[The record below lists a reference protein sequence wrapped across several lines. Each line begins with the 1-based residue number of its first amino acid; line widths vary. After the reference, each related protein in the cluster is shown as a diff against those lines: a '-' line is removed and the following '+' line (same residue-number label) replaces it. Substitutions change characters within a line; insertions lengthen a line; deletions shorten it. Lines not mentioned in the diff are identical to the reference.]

1 MNSLKNFIRVIK
13 LNEEKKIKL
22 YERLDW
28 INACMTAVSSPTYDR
43 VGGTTNVKPE
53 RIMLLL
59 EKKDR
64 CRRAIKKIENQK
76 ASLDLFV
83 SKLTCKEQLVFTQ
96 VLWNGNR
103 VSTVA
108 RGLKVSITRVYEI
121 ARIIDHKWSISLNT

>member
-64 CRRAIKKIENQK
+64 VRRAIKKIEIFF
-76 ASLDLFV
+76 LF
-83 SKLTCKEQLVFTQ
+83 LFITGLMQLAPHSFQ
-96 VLWNGNR
+96 ICN
-103 VSTVA
+103 
-108 RGLKVSITRVYEI
+108 
-121 ARIIDHKWSISLNT
+121 

>member
-1 MNSLKNFIRVIK
+1 MSSLRSFIRLIK

-22 YERLDW
+22 NEKLEW
-28 INACMTAVSSPTYDR
+28 INVCMTAVSSPAYDR

-83 SKLTCKEQLVFTQ
+83 SKLTSKEQAVFTQ
-96 VLWNGNR
+96 VLWNGLR
-103 VSTVA
+103 VSMVA
-108 RGLKVSITRVYEI
+108 RNLNVSITRVYEI
-121 ARIIDHKWSISLNT
+121 TRIIDHKWSISLNT